1 MAARP
6 DLRSLSRRATLP
18 FLVLAAAVWAW
29 TAWAGHQRP
38 GPDLYPFLKK
48 AWPDADFRERPS
60 GGFTVSR
67 RGEALGAAA
76 AASADGYGGP
86 ITVVVGMGPDGRI
99 ASVALHEYRDTPDL
113 LKSTRRLLVPLLGKR
128 QGDPFRLGEDVDG
141 ITGATFSSRGIVE
154 AAGAAVA
161 VLAERGAAPG
171 TRAPAVGFGAPETTL
186 LLLFALAAFGRHR
199 RSLSARA
206 RSLLRTLV
214 LLASLAT
221 LGFLFDRPWVIAFPI
236 RLLAGDWPAW
246 QTHLYGYLLL
256 AGLLLIGFDHSGRGP
271 YCPWICPF
279 GAAQDLVGRL
289 GGARRRRPGH
299 ALLFTWVKRLLLVG
313 AVAVALVHRA
323 PGAASY
329 EVFGTLFRGAGT
341 ALQVGVLGFSLLVA
355 VFVSRPWCHWL
366 CPVDPLERGLAALR
380 RRLVRLAG
388 RAGAPAPP
396 RGHPRLP
403 VAAPLAPPRDPLRRA
418 RALAVTA
425 VGLFCLAL
433 TLAHLADRFSRQSR
447 GAQAGLLGETFVAA
461 RR

>member
-6 DLRSLSRRATLP
+6 GLRTLSRRATLP
-18 FLVLAAAVWAW
+18 FLVLAALLWGWAW
-29 TAWAGHQRP
+29 RAGHQRP
-38 GPDLYPFLKK
+38 APDLYPFLKK
-48 AWPDADFRERPS
+48 SWPGADFRALPG
-60 GGFTVSR
+60 GGFAVTR
-67 RGEALGAAA
+67 QGEAVGAAA

-86 ITVVVGMGPDGRI
+86 ITVAVGTAHDGRI
-99 ASVALHEYRDTPDL
+99 ASVALLEYRDTPDL
-113 LKSTRRLLVPLLGKR
+113 MKSTRRLLEPLLGKR
-128 QGDPFRLGEDVDG
+128 AGEPFRIGEDLDAV
-141 ITGATFSSRGIVE
+141 TGATYSSRGIVE
-154 AAGAAVA
+154 ATGAAVA
-161 VLAERGAAPG
+161 AIAERGGAPG
-171 TRAPAVGFGAPETTL
+171 ARAPVVEFGAAEATL

-206 RSLLRTLV
+206 RSLLRSLT

-236 RLLAGDWPAW
+236 RLLAFDWPAW

-256 AGLLLIGFDHSGRGP
+256 ALLLLVGFDRSGRGP

-279 GAAQDLVGRL
+279 GAAQDLAGRL

-299 ALLFTWVKRLLLVG
+299 PLLFTWVKRLLLV
-313 AVAVALVHRA
+313 AAVALALVHHA

-341 ALQVGVLGFSLLVA
+341 PYQIGALVFALLVA
-355 VFVSRPWCHWL
+355 VFVGRPYCHWL
-366 CPVDPLERGLAALR
+366 CPVDPLERGLAAVR
-380 RRLVRLAG
+380 RRLVRFAG

-396 RGHPRLP
+396 RSHPRLQV
-403 VAAPLAPPRDPLRRA
+403 VAAAPARDPLRRA
-418 RALAVTA
+418 RGVAVAA

-433 TLAHLADRFSRQSR
+433 TIAHLADRFSRQSR

-461 RR
+461 PR